1 MEFDLSIFMGDA
13 LLEARRAFS
22 EGEVPVGAVMFDA
35 GGRIISRAHN
45 QAIRR
50 NDPTAHAEV
59 LALRAAG
66 EAIGN
71 YRLTEASLVVTIEPC
86 IMCTGSALN
95 ARIRRIVFGAPDP
108 KAGAVASLFRLASDV
123 RLNHQIEIV
132 SGIREDECVK
142 LLKDFFLARRFG
154 SRSGA
159 ARSNPEESGVH

>member
-1 MEFDLSIFMGDA
+1 MVDA
-13 LLEARRAFS
+13 N
-22 EGEVPVGAVMFDA
+22 GI
-35 GGRIISRAHN
+35 IISRAHN
-45 QAIRR
+45 QTVRR

-71 YRLTEASLVVTIEPC
+71 YRLAEASLVVTIEPC

-108 KAGAVASLFRLASDV
+108 KAGAVASLFRLASDT

-132 SGIREDECVK
+132 SGIREDECAR

-159 ARSNPEESGVH
+159 ARSNPEESGVHENTQQ